1 MDGSRWDEMTRRYVF
16 FVMERSMDV
25 VDAFYGFHV
34 RKLTMD
40 PQGSVKYSD
49 HYPPNGENPKMMVN
63 SKGSV
68 LKMPLL

>member
-1 MDGSRWDEMTRRYVF
+1 
-16 FVMERSMDV
+16 MDV

-40 PQGSVKYSD
+40 PQGTLKYSD
-49 HYPPNGENPKMMVN
+49 HYPPVGKTPKMMVN

-68 LKMPLL
+68 LKMPLF